1 MELRT
6 YGTRNVFLAQPGRYH
21 EQLAATAMTPQQAE
35 EFATVVNRAIRDTD
49 FDPID
54 LAQLA
59 SGWTWPEPMSTAPLG
74 IEDSEFLVEVARML
88 HRLWQEVGEQWS
100 GVWAY
105 DIADPLGGWLSRN
118 GINHE
123 TADGVARAE
132 QQARAWIAEGIEDS
146 EFLVEV
152 ARMLHRLWQEVGE
165 QWSGVW
171 AYDIA
176 DPLGGWLSRNGIN
189 HETADGVARAEQQ
202 ARAWIA
208 EGMGA
213 AR

>member
-1 MELRT
+1 MSDNNPMEDLQMRK
-6 YGTRNVFLAQPGRYH
+6 
-21 EQLAATAMTPQQAE
+21 LAAEIRKINRESE

-123 TADGVARAE
+123 T
-132 QQARAWIAEGIEDS
+132 
-146 EFLVEV
+146 
-152 ARMLHRLWQEVGE
+152 
-165 QWSGVW
+165 
-171 AYDIA
+171 
-176 DPLGGWLSRNGIN
+176 
-189 HETADGVARAEQQ
+189 TDGVARAEQQ

>member
-1 MELRT
+1 
-6 YGTRNVFLAQPGRYH
+6 
-21 EQLAATAMTPQQAE
+21 
-35 EFATVVNRAIRDTD
+35 
-49 FDPID
+49 
-54 LAQLA
+54 
-59 SGWTWPEPMSTAPLG
+59 
-74 IEDSEFLVEVARML
+74 ML

-118 GINHE
+118 GI
-123 TADGVARAE
+123 D
-132 QQARAWIAEGIEDS
+132 
-146 EFLVEV
+146 
-152 ARMLHRLWQEVGE
+152 
-165 QWSGVW
+165 
-171 AYDIA
+171 
-176 DPLGGWLSRNGIN
+176 

>member
-1 MELRT
+1 MKSEGLRLVAYLCPADKWT
-6 YGTRNVFLAQPGRYH
+6 IGYGHTGSDVKPGLRI
-21 EQLAATAMTPQQAE
+21 
-35 EFATVVNRAIRDTD
+35 ATVVNRAIRDTD

-132 QQARAWIAEGIEDS
+132 QQARAWIAEG
-146 EFLVEV
+146 
-152 ARMLHRLWQEVGE
+152 
-165 QWSGVW
+165 
-171 AYDIA
+171 
-176 DPLGGWLSRNGIN
+176 
-189 HETADGVARAEQQ
+189 
-202 ARAWIA
+202 
-208 EGMGA
+208 MGA

>member
-74 IEDSEFLVEVARML
+74 IEDS
-88 HRLWQEVGEQWS
+88 Q
-100 GVWAY
+100 
-105 DIADPLGGWLSRN
+105 
-118 GINHE
+118 
-123 TADGVARAE
+123 
-132 QQARAWIAEGIEDS
+132 
-146 EFLVEV
+146 FLVEV